1 MSKEMDTSLC
11 FGLGLLAGV
20 VGGIVAGVLLAP
32 RSGDDTRADLVDKVS
47 RIKENFPEKIERA
60 KRKSIRSIE
69 ETKASIE
76 NIIEDIQDSLKAQ
89 KLASAKEKEAKS
101 FDY

>member
-20 VGGIVAGVLLAP
+20 VGGIVAGVLLAK
-32 RSGDDTRADLVDKVS
+32 SGDDTRADLVDKVVK
-47 RIKENFPEKIERA
+47 IKENLPRKIERA
-60 KRKSIRSIE
+60 KEKSIRSIE

-89 KLASAKEKEAKS
+89 KLATAKEKEAKS